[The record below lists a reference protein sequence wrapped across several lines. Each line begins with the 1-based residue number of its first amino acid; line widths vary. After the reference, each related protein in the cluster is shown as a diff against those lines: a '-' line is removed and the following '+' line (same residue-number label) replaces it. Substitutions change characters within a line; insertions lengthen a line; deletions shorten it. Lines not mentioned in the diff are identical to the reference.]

1 MSKSAPA
8 SLYMCSASVN
18 FETREEKESIAE
30 ELEDGADKKDKDDL
44 NEKGHVSNTSTLFS
58 IICVVAGTGI
68 LAIAHALSRSGWI
81 GLLFLFTSAVMS
93 HYTGVLL
100 IRCLYAIPGKR
111 LTGYADIGYA
121 AFGKP
126 GSIIGFLFSQLML
139 FLTPTIYIMMASE
152 NLSQILMDY
161 ELVWFH
167 RRTCVWMLCIL
178 VGIPFFCVRHMK
190 DVSYLRQP
198 TQTKVLMKSCDRHRY
213 QHFAASMATVCFI
226 LIVCIISDM
235 KKAPGT
241 NHAVVVPQNLP
252 MTFSTFSFSY
262 CGHVIY
268 PHLEQSMRMPKRW
281 PQVLLVS
288 TCTISLFYFTIG
300 CIGYWVYGDQVES
313 PIYASLPSNA
323 AQHVAMLVMTL
334 HALLTVPFYLYV
346 FTLPF
351 EGQRRQKWKRLMMRA
366 AEMVG
371 CGLVAILVPFRF
383 SDLMN
388 LVGTLVTDILTF
400 VLPILFYIKLKPQLQ
415 WYDWMMC
422 LLTVSMGIFCGAF
435 GTLDAIQVMM
445 SHVTH

>member
-1 MSKSAPA
+1 M
-8 SLYMCSASVN
+8 Y
-18 FETREEKESIAE
+18 R
-30 ELEDGADKKDKDDL
+30 ELEDGADKNDKDDL

-198 TQTKVLMKSCDRHRY
+198 TQTTCVWMLCILVGIPFFCVRHMKDVSYLRQPTQTKLC
-213 QHFAASMATVCFI
+213 CF
-226 LIVCIISDM
+226 
-235 KKAPGT
+235 
-241 NHAVVVPQNLP
+241 N
-252 MTFSTFSFSY
+252 
-262 CGHVIY
+262 GH
-268 PHLEQSMRMPKRW
+268 
-281 PQVLLVS
+281 
-288 TCTISLFYFTIG
+288 CLFYT
-300 CIGYWVYGDQVES
+300 D
-313 PIYASLPSNA
+313 
-323 AQHVAMLVMTL
+323 
-334 HALLTVPFYLYV
+334 
-346 FTLPF
+346 
-351 EGQRRQKWKRLMMRA
+351 RL
-366 AEMVG
+366 
-371 CGLVAILVPFRF
+371 C
-383 SDLMN
+383 
-388 LVGTLVTDILTF
+388 
-400 VLPILFYIKLKPQLQ
+400 YK
-415 WYDWMMC
+415 
-422 LLTVSMGIFCGAF
+422 
-435 GTLDAIQVMM
+435 
-445 SHVTH
+445 